1 MGRPPVLL
9 DQTGVLWVDRLPEP
23 LLPLSG
29 RAEADVA
36 ILGGGYT
43 GLCTALS
50 LAERLPGKRLVVV
63 EAGVCGG
70 GASGRNA
77 GMALPGAGVDLDGLE
92 ARLGSERAHRAL
104 LWMRRGLDRLVERLK
119 SLPGAGPWES
129 VGSLALGRTP
139 RHTAEQKRLLATYRR
154 HGLEAEILEGEALRR
169 EIDAPACRSAFHVPA
184 GAVLVQPWNLAQAL
198 KSAALAAKVTIHE
211 QTGVE
216 AIRTGKT
223 ITLHAPEG
231 TLTASRLVLAANAWA
246 PSLGFLRHRVAPVHV
261 SCIATAPL
269 PASTLEALRW
279 KRRQAVWE
287 EGRLYHFLRLTP
299 DNRVLIGGGSVSY
312 RFGGS
317 LVFDGRSAWRRLEKA
332 LPRILPALEGV
343 EVTHRW
349 SGPVDFTRD
358 FLPSF
363 GVASRE
369 RNIFYALGYTGH
381 GVALSHLA
389 GEVLAGLAAGD
400 TTTPGPEAFLV
411 NRPLPTV
418 GTEPLRYLTVNAVRN
433 GWMALDRLGL

>member
-9 DQTGVLWVDRLPEP
+9 DPTGVLWVDDLPEP
-23 LLPLSG
+23 LPPLRG

-36 ILGGGYT
+36 VLGGGYT

-50 LAERLPGKRLVVV
+50 LAERLPGRRIAIV

-77 GMALPGAGVDLDGLE
+77 GMALPGAGIDLDGLE
-92 ARLGSERAHRAL
+92 ARLGEERAHRAL

-119 SLPGAGPWES
+119 TLPGAGPWES
-129 VGSLALGRTP
+129 VGSLALARTP

-154 HGLEAEILEGEALRR
+154 HGLDAEILEGDALRR
-169 EIDAPACRSAFHVPA
+169 EIDAPACRSAFHAPD
-184 GAVLVQPWNLAQAL
+184 GAVLVQPWSLARAL
-198 KSAALAAKVTIHE
+198 KRAALAAGIAIHE
-211 QTGVE
+211 QTGIE

-223 ITLHAPEG
+223 IALHAPEG
-231 TLTASRLVLAANAWA
+231 TLTAPRLVLAANAWA
-246 PSLGFLRHRVAPVHV
+246 PSLGFLRRRIAPVHV

-269 PASTLEALRW
+269 PEATRRALRW
-279 KRRQAVWE
+279 SRRQAIWE

-299 DNRVLIGGGSVSY
+299 DDRVLVGGGSVSY

-317 LVFDGRSAWRRLEKA
+317 LVFDGGSAWRRLEKA
-332 LPRILPALEGV
+332 LPAILPALAGIPI
-343 EVTHRW
+343 THRW
-349 SGPVDFTRD
+349 SGPVDFSRD

-363 GVASRE
+363 GVAGRE
-369 RNIFYALGYTGH
+369 RNILYALGYTGH

-400 TTTPGPEAFLV
+400 AAPGPEAFLV

-418 GTEPLRYLTVNAVRN
+418 GSEPLRYLTVNAVRN

>member
-23 LLPLSG
+23 LPPLSG
-29 RAEADVA
+29 RIEADVA

-50 LAERLPGKRLVVV
+50 LTERLPGRRIAIV
-63 EAGVCGG
+63 EAAVCGG

-77 GMALPGAGVDLDGLE
+77 GMALPGAGVDVDGLE
-92 ARLGSERAHRAL
+92 ARLGPERARAAL
-104 LWMRRGLDRLVERLK
+104 AWMRRGLDRLVGRLK
-119 SLPGAGPWES
+119 TLPGAGPWES
-129 VGSLALGRTP
+129 VGSLALARTA
-139 RHTAEQKRLLATYRR
+139 RHAAEQRRLLATYQK
-154 HGLEAEILEGEALRR
+154 HGLEADILEGEALRR
-169 EIDAPACRSAFHVPA
+169 EIDAPGYRSAFHAPA
-184 GAVLVQPWNLAQAL
+184 GAVLVQPWSLAQAL
-198 KSAALAAKVTIHE
+198 KRAALAAGVAIHE
-211 QTGVE
+211 QTGIE

-231 TLTASRLVLAANAWA
+231 TLTAPRLVLAANAWA
-246 PSLGFLRHRVAPVHV
+246 PSLGFLRRRVAPVHV

-269 PASTLEALRW
+269 SAAVRAAIRW
-279 KRRQAVWE
+279 KRRQAIWE

-299 DNRVLIGGGSVSY
+299 DDRVLLGGGSVSY

-317 LVFDGRSAWRRLEKA
+317 LVFDGRSAWRRLQRA
-332 LPRILPALEGV
+332 LPQILPALEGLAI
-343 EVTHRW
+343 THRW

-358 FLPSF
+358 FLPSI
-363 GVASRE
+363 GVAGRE

-389 GEVLAGLAAGD
+389 GDVLAGLAAGD
-400 TTTPGPEAFLV
+400 KPPGPEAFLV

-418 GTEPLRYLTVNAVRN
+418 GSEPLRYLTVNAVRN

>member
-9 DQTGVLWVDRLPEP
+9 DQTGVLWVDDLPKP
-23 LLPLSG
+23 LPPLRG
-29 RAEADVA
+29 RVEADVA

-50 LAERLPGKRLVVV
+50 LAERLPGRRIAIV
-63 EAGVCGG
+63 EAAVCGG

-92 ARLGSERAHRAL
+92 MRLGEKRTRQAL
-104 LWMRRGLDRLVERLK
+104 AWMRRGLDRLVERLK
-119 SLPGAGPWES
+119 TLPGAGPWES
-129 VGSLALGRTP
+129 VGSLALARTA
-139 RHTAEQKRLLATYRR
+139 RHAAEQKRLLETYRR
-154 HGLEAEILEGEALRR
+154 HGLDAEILEGAALSS
-169 EIDAPACRSAFHVPA
+169 EIDAPGYRSAFHAPQ
-184 GAVLVQPWNLAQAL
+184 GGVLVQPWSLAQAL
-198 KSAALAAKVTIHE
+198 KRAVLSAGVAIHE
-211 QTGVE
+211 QTGIE
-216 AIRTGKT
+216 AIRPGKT

-231 TLTASRLVLAANAWA
+231 TLTAPRLVLAANAWA

-269 PASTLEALRW
+269 PPATRQRLRW
-279 KRRQAVWE
+279 SRRQAIWE

-299 DNRVLIGGGSVSY
+299 DDRVLIGGGSVSY

-317 LVFDGRSAWRRLEKA
+317 LVFDGRSAYRRLEQA
-332 LPRILPALEGV
+332 LPRILPALEGIA
-343 EVTHRW
+343 VTHRW

-363 GVASRE
+363 GVVGRE

-389 GEVLAGLAAGD
+389 GEVLADLAAGD
-400 TTTPGPEAFLV
+400 RAPGPEAFLV

-418 GTEPLRYLTVNAVRN
+418 GTEPLRWITVNAVRN